1 MPPIRNQILIP
12 PKNPCKKAEFA
23 DNNMKETMSYKNAS
37 STYKETKVKTAGQGQ
52 LIVMLYDEAV
62 KQLTRA
68 SELLELNRSDK
79 KEPGRIE
86 QINKSIMKTEEI
98 LTELMVSLNFDQG
111 GEVSKGLFSLYTWFN
126 RELVE
131 ANISQDIG
139 RISTVRDMLSNLRN
153 AWNSVANQSTADQM
167 AESVGLNIA
176 G

>member
-1 MPPIRNQILIP
+1 
-12 PKNPCKKAEFA
+12 
-23 DNNMKETMSYKNAS
+23 MSYKNAS

-62 KQLTRA
+62 KQLNKA
-68 SELLELNRSDK
+68 LELLELNKADK

-131 ANISQDIG
+131 ANISQDVN
-139 RISTVRDMLSNLRN
+139 RISTVKNMLFELRN
-153 AWNSVANQSTADQM
+153 AWNSVANQAPVDQPG
-167 AESVGLNIA
+167 ESVGLNIA